1 MRDIYSRQIDY
12 LRIAVTDR
20 CNLRCTYCM
29 PAEGLSLKSHSEIL
43 SMEEIFQIVQAVVPL
58 GINKIRLTGGEP
70 LVRLGL
76 LSLIEQIR
84 SLPEITDISLT
95 TNGVLLKDFA
105 ASLKK
110 AGLNRVNI
118 SLDTLNVGKFQQI
131 TRLGNIVRVHE
142 GIDAAL
148 AAELEPVKL
157 NVVIIKGVND
167 NEILDFVEL
176 TRNRPLHVRF
186 IELMPIGESDAK
198 ALATYI
204 PVKQIKQLVETKY
217 ELEPVKRLKGC
228 GPAKYYKIGDFRGTV
243 GFIGA
248 ISEHFCH
255 NCNRLRLTA
264 DGKLRPCLQKDLEYD
279 LREPLRRGVNQK
291 ELQEIIADAIMHKP
305 KEHDMEIKGWGK
317 QNRGMSQIGG

>member
-228 GPAKYYKIGDFRGTV
+228 GPTNSSKTSLFTPAKSRPKSLSTPACRSTIVNSWEVSSNSF
-243 GFIGA
+243 
-248 ISEHFCH
+248 SSP
-255 NCNRLRLTA
+255 NR
-264 DGKLRPCLQKDLEYD
+264 CL
-279 LREPLRRGVNQK
+279 VV
-291 ELQEIIADAIMHKP
+291 AP
-305 KEHDMEIKGWGK
+305 K
-317 QNRGMSQIGG
+317 